1 MAEFKSKPFFFR
13 KKVQNTTW
21 INKALSL
28 DFLIFGKKGF
38 CSLNTFAKE
47 VNDIM
52 SKKQI
57 SWHSHVYDGFK
68 INLNKTFRSHLIVV
82 LVYKSQ
88 MFDTLFFYQL

>member
-1 MAEFKSKPFFFR
+1 MAEFKSNLFFFR

-38 CSLNTFAKE
+38 CSLITFAKE

-57 SWHSHVYDGFK
+57 IVDIHMYTMDLK
-68 INLNKTFRSHLIVV
+68 LI
-82 LVYKSQ
+82 
-88 MFDTLFFYQL
+88 

>member
-1 MAEFKSKPFFFR
+1 MAVFKSNFFFFR

-38 CSLNTFAKE
+38 CSLITFAKE
-47 VNDIM
+47 VNYIM

-57 SWHSHVYDGFK
+57 IVDIHMYTMD
-68 INLNKTFRSHLIVV
+68 LELI
-82 LVYKSQ
+82 
-88 MFDTLFFYQL
+88 

>member
-1 MAEFKSKPFFFR
+1 MAEFKSNLFFLE

-38 CSLNTFAKE
+38 CSLITFAKE
-47 VNDIM
+47 VNDILWV
-52 SKKQI
+52 KTNY

-82 LVYKSQ
+82 L
-88 MFDTLFFYQL
+88 